1 VPLALIAFLGLLFAL
16 IPAGIVQVQ
25 LEREAREAR
34 TRDLEA
40 QAVQFASL
48 VARQVEGTLDSAR
61 HTLRTMAA
69 HEDLRRLQPSAACD
83 LFLQRVVAAAPRY
96 ATANVW
102 DRDGNAICAAD
113 PAVHGVNVGDRPYFQ
128 ETLRT
133 GLMSLGGFATGRA
146 SGQASL
152 HLGQPLLGADGA
164 VAGVLVVAIS
174 VAWLNDELQ
183 SLMLPEG
190 GIAIIADREGII
202 IARSAAREQF
212 VGRPLGAVGMSV
224 LHAALPGVTEAT
236 SLDGV
241 VRTVAYL
248 PVSAAPEGLF
258 VAVGLDTASAISA
271 HNAANLQAAVM
282 VVGSLLL
289 TFVVGLVFF
298 NAAVDRPVQR
308 LLRAANHWARQD
320 WGVRVGH
327 LRGGREFQRLAAAF
341 DTMADTVL
349 AREAARRRALTRMEA
364 VVSVAPQIVM
374 TADRAGHVDWT
385 NPYWQAL
392 TGRDTAQSLGHG
404 WMEAAHPDDREGLA
418 AAWEAMVAGGLDAQ
432 GHGFS
437 HEVRL
442 CRADDQQWRW
452 FLMKGAAVRHEAAD
466 ITAWALVGIDF
477 HELRMIQAQAEDTA
491 AQLRATYENAPV
503 GLCLLD
509 RDLRFIAINEM
520 LAATHGVPAD
530 AHIGRTLAEVA
541 PHMPALVEQAMRR
554 VIETGEP
561 VEELEVTGEVEGQPR
576 VWLASYRPI
585 HGADG
590 SISCVTG
597 SVVDITARK
606 RVEESERLL
615 SREVDHRAQNALA
628 VVRGLIR
635 LSAADA
641 PDDVPALV
649 EVLEGRI
656 AAMSRA
662 HTLLSREKWV
672 GAELGDIVREE
683 FASEPGR
690 LRAEGPP
697 VRLTAEAA
705 QPLTLVLHELVT
717 NALKYGALSVPEGH
731 VALRW
736 ARQQDK
742 LRMEWVEEGGPPMTA
757 APSRRGF
764 GTRLIDANI
773 RGLLAGDITR
783 DWAEAGLRCTLV
795 LGAEALA
802 GSQFLT
808 GLHGAA
814 PLDGRKVIV
823 AVENVPEAR
832 SLAGLLRASGCAVL
846 GPAGTIEEAV
856 GLIEAEG
863 RVDAAV
869 LSGTLQGRSAQPLA
883 QMLRRR
889 ATALL
894 FLNTLGLEEM
904 GEERLHLLRPPH
916 TAEGIRRT
924 LVEALA
930 AARDPARSQG

>member
-1 VPLALIAFLGLLFAL
+1 MAFLGLLFAL
-16 IPAGIVQVQ
+16 VPAGIVQVQ

-40 QAVQFASL
+40 QAMQFMSL
-48 VARQVEGTLDSAR
+48 VARQVGGTLESAR

-69 HEDLRRLQPSAACD
+69 HEDVRRLVPSAACD
-83 LFLQRVVAAAPRY
+83 LFLQRVVGAAPRY
-96 ATANVW
+96 ATAHVF
-102 DRDGNAICAAD
+102 DRAGNAICTAD
-113 PAVHGVNVGDRPYFQ
+113 PAVLSVNVGDRPYFQ
-128 ETLRT
+128 ATLRS
-133 GLMSLGGFATGRA
+133 GQMWLGEYTTGRG
-146 SGQASL
+146 SGRASL
-152 HLGQPLLGADGA
+152 HLSQPLRGAGDE
-164 VAGVLVVAIS
+164 VAGVLVIAIS
-174 VAWLNDELQ
+174 IDWLNDDLQ
-183 SLMLPEG
+183 ALMLPERG
-190 GIAIIADREGII
+190 VAVIADRAGTIV
-202 IARSAAREQF
+202 ARSVAREQF
-212 VGRPLGAVGMSV
+212 VGQRLGPSGMAM
-224 LHAALPGVTEAT
+224 LHAPAPGLMEAT

-241 VRTVAYL
+241 LRTVAFS
-248 PVSAAPEGLF
+248 PVGADPVGVF

-271 HNAANLQAAVM
+271 QRDADVRAVVM

-308 LLRAANHWARQD
+308 LLGAANHWARQD
-320 WGVRVGH
+320 WSTRVGH
-327 LRGGREFQRLAAAF
+327 IRGGREFQRLAAAF

-364 VVSVAPQIVM
+364 VVGVAPQIVM
-374 TADRAGHVDWT
+374 TADREGLVDWT
-385 NPYWQAL
+385 NPYWQEL
-392 TGRDTAQSLGHG
+392 TGLGSARSLGYG
-404 WMEAAHPDDREGLA
+404 WMQATHPEDRAGLR
-418 AAWEAMVAGGLDAQ
+418 AAWDAMVASGLEEAAQ
-432 GHGFS
+432 SFS

-442 CRADDQQWRW
+442 CRAIDREWRW
-452 FLMKGAAVRHEAAD
+452 FLMKGAAVRHEAAE

-477 HELRMIQAQAEDTA
+477 HELRVIQAQAEDTA
-491 AQLRATYENAPV
+491 AQLSATYENAPV

-520 LAATHGVPAD
+520 LAATHGAPAS

-541 PHMPALVEQAMRR
+541 PHSPPLVEEAMRR
-554 VIETGEP
+554 VVETGQP
-561 VEELEVTGEVEGQPR
+561 VEELEITGEMDGQPR

-585 HGADG
+585 RGQDGA
-590 SISCVTG
+590 ITCVTG

-606 RVEESERLL
+606 RIEESERLL

-672 GAELGDIVREE
+672 GAELGEIVREE
-683 FASEPGR
+683 FAPQSGR
-690 LRAEGPP
+690 IRAEGPP
-697 VRLTAEAA
+697 VRLNAEAA

-717 NALKYGALSVPEGH
+717 NALKYGALSVPGGH
-731 VALRW
+731 VTLCW
-736 ARQQDK
+736 QRQADR
-742 LRMEWVEEGGPPMTA
+742 LRMDWREEGGPPMAT
-757 APSRRGF
+757 PPLRRGF

-773 RGLLAGDITR
+773 RGLLAGEIEREWAR
-783 DWAEAGLRCTLV
+783 DGLRCTLV

-802 GSQFLT
+802 GSGFLT
-808 GLHGAA
+808 GPREVS
-814 PLDGRKVIV
+814 PLDGRKVMV
-823 AVENVPEAR
+823 AVENPTEAR
-832 SLAGLLRASGCAVL
+832 MLAGLLRASGCAVL
-846 GPAGTIEEAV
+846 GPAASIEEAV

-869 LSGTLQGRSAQPLA
+869 LAGTLQGRSVQPLA
-883 QMLRRR
+883 QLLRRR

-894 FLNTLGLEEM
+894 FLNTLGLDEG
-904 GEERLHLLRPPH
+904 GEEAPILLRPPY
-916 TAEGIRRT
+916 TAAGVRHA

-930 AARDPARSQG
+930 AARERRKGLA